1 MTDIQTFIAP
11 GGEEM
16 VILTKADYLR
26 LVEAV
31 EDRIDAADAARILRA
46 VAEGRDELVPDS
58 VVKRIVVDGEHPLR
72 VWREHRGMTL
82 QELAAAMDMS
92 VPYLSMIETGKRTN
106 VSAAAFRL
114 AAEALRVDVD
124 DLIP

>member
-58 VVKRIVVDGEHPLR
+58 VVKRIVDGEHPLR

-82 QELAAAMDMS
+82 QELAAAMGMS

-106 VSAAAFRL
+106 VGAAAFRL